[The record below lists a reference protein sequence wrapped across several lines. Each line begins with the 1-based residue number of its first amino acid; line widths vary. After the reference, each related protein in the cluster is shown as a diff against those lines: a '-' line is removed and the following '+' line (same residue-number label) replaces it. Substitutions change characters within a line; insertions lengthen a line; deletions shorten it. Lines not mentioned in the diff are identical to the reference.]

1 MELGSINTFQSTLS
15 VLMVLAVFLC
25 FLYLSISLLF
35 IKFVENVS
43 LTSVKAKVMLCSTN
57 SKLAVLYINYDQNRT
72 FYFRKLMRG
81 NFPDL
86 WKNHRFPNALIPR
99 HI

>member
-35 IKFVENVS
+35 IKFADNVS

-57 SKLAVLYINYDQNRT
+57 SKLAVLY
-72 FYFRKLMRG
+72 KL
-81 NFPDL
+81 
-86 WKNHRFPNALIPR
+86 
-99 HI
+99 